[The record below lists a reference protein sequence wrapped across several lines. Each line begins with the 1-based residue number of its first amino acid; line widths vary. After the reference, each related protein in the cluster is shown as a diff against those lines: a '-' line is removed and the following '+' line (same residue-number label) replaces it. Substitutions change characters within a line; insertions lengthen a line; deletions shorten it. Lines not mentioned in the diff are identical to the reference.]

1 MGSAELTVV
10 ASWNSQKHFNS
21 SYTLFCHTQKMALT
35 GHCEKAVR
43 DCSPSSY
50 NDRYH
55 LHFVHRPRVMF
66 KGRVAINPKLV
77 TMTTDTLFTLNP
89 GFKQIRLLTARSRCI
104 NNNNDSIV
112 INISVATVL
121 I

>member
-1 MGSAELTVV
+1 
-10 ASWNSQKHFNS
+10 
-21 SYTLFCHTQKMALT
+21 MALT

-55 LHFVHRPRVMF
+55 LHFLHRPRVMF
-66 KGRVAINPKLV
+66 KGRVGINPKLAA
-77 TMTTDTLFTLNP
+77 MTTDSVFTLNP
-89 GFKQIRLLTARSRCI
+89 GFKLIRLLTARSRCI

-112 INISVATVL
+112 INISVAMVL